1 MLAGR
6 REFPGLP
13 IMALAVQERAGA
25 GVSGRNYVPP
35 TKQLDAAKVTTRSGY
50 PGVILW
56 EITKIQSNYT

>member
-1 MLAGR
+1 
-6 REFPGLP
+6 
-13 IMALAVQERAGA
+13 MALAVQERAGA